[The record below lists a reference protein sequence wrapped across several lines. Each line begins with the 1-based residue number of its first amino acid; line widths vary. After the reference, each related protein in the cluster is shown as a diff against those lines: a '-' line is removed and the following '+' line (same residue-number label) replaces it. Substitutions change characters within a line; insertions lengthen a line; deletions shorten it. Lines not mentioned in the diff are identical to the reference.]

1 VVNED
6 SVARFEAAVVDAR
19 RDGDVAVGGGRPD
32 LPGLFVEPTVVTGL
46 PRGHRLE
53 RDELF
58 LPFVTVSTVGS
69 LDEAIAEALLP
80 APVHARAEPDRRQLS
95 SAASSANTAR

>member
-69 LDEAIAEALLP
+69 LDEASPRPYYLP
-80 APVHARAEPDRRQLS
+80 QFMREQSRTVVS
-95 SAASSANTAR
+95 